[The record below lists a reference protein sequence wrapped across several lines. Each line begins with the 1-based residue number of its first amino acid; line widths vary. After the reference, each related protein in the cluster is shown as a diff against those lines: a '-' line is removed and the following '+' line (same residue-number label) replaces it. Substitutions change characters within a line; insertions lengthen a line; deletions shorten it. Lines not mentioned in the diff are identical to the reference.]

1 MLSSRLSLALEDG
14 VLSLPETG
22 RIAVVSPS
30 VDADL
35 SALPRDR
42 VDVISR
48 HFPIHQTF
56 EAQGFTTQVT
66 PEGPYALTI
75 LCLPRAKA
83 EARVALASILP
94 LSGGTVIV
102 DGQKTDGVESV
113 LKQLRKLGDVGE
125 VVVKAHGKLFAFS
138 GDVPA
143 DWAAK
148 AGRVPR
154 ADGPPYETAPG
165 VFSADGIDPGS
176 AALVAALPVDLKGH
190 VIDLGA
196 GWGYLADAL
205 LDRPKITRLDLVEAD
220 YAALEAARIN
230 VTDPRA
236 SFHWADAL
244 RFASEPAD
252 HVVTNPPF
260 HTGRSADPALGQNFI
275 KAAARLLRPKGRLW
289 LVANQHL
296 PYERTLD
303 ETFGEVTVLAQTNG
317 FKVTLAQNPR
327 RPRKG

>member
-35 SALPRDR
+35 SDLPRDQ

-48 HFPIHQTF
+48 HFPVHQ
-56 EAQGFTTQVT
+56 AFTTQGYETRVD
-66 PEGPYALTI
+66 PAGPYALTI

-83 EARVALASILP
+83 EARAALAAILP
-94 LSGGTVIV
+94 LSNGAVIL
-102 DGQKTDGVESV
+102 DGQKTDGIESV
-113 LKQLRKLGDVGE
+113 LKQLRQLGDVSE
-125 VVVKAHGKLFAFS
+125 VVVKSHGKLFAFT
-138 GDVPA
+138 GDVPT
-143 DWAAK
+143 DWVAQP
-148 AGRVPR
+148 GQVPR
-154 ADGPPYETAPG
+154 ADGPSYQTAPG

-176 AALVAALPVDLKGH
+176 AALVAALPVELKGH

-205 LDRPKITRLDLVEAD
+205 LNRPKITRLDLVEAD
-220 YAALEAARIN
+220 HAALEAARTNI
-230 VTDPRA
+230 TDPRA
-236 SFHWADAL
+236 AFHWADAL
-244 RFASEPAD
+244 RFTSDPAD

-260 HTGRSADPALGQNFI
+260 HTGRHADPSLGQGFI
-275 KAAARLLRPKGRLW
+275 KAAARLLKPKGRLW
-289 LVANQHL
+289 LVANRHL

-303 ETFGEVTVLAQTNG
+303 DAFGEVAVLSQTDG
-317 FKVTLAQNPR
+317 FKVTMAQNPR

>member
-14 VLSLPETG
+14 VISLPDAG
-22 RIAVVSPS
+22 RIAVVSPAAN
-30 VDADL
+30 ADL
-35 SALPRDR
+35 SDLPREQ

-48 HFPIHQTF
+48 HFPVHQAF
-56 EAQGFTTQVT
+56 QAQGFAALVH
-66 PEGPYALTI
+66 PAGPYALTI

-83 EARVALASILP
+83 EARAALSAILP
-94 LSGGTVIV
+94 LTNGTVIV

-125 VVVKAHGKLFAFS
+125 VVVKSHGKLFAFT
-138 GDVPA
+138 GKVPA

-148 AGRVPR
+148 PGQVPR
-154 ADGPPYETAPG
+154 TAGLPFQTAPG

-176 AALVAALPVDLKGH
+176 AALAAALPDDLKGH

-205 LDRPKITRLDLVEAD
+205 LSRPKVKRVDLVESD
-220 YAALEAARIN
+220 HAALEAARTNI
-230 VTDPRA
+230 TDPRA

-244 RFASEPAD
+244 RFTSDPAD
-252 HVVTNPPF
+252 HVMTNPPF
-260 HTGRSADPALGQNFI
+260 HTGRRADPSLGQGFI

-289 LVANQHL
+289 LVANRHL

-303 ETFGEVTVLAQTNG
+303 DAFGEVTVLAETNG

-327 RPRKG
+327 RSRKG